1 MVASLALLGA
11 LTLPD
16 LSRRRRLAQAMARA
30 LVWLTRTPLT
40 VQGRENVRAGTP
52 CVVVSN
58 HASYAD
64 ALVLLAALPPCF
76 RYAFLAKRDLARHRA
91 ARIVLQRTGTVLVER
106 VDVERSVRDAQEAAA
121 RLRQGDAL
129 VVFAE
134 GTLRHAA
141 GLMPFHLGGFLAAA
155 QSGASVVRVALR
167 GTRNVLRGNQW
178 FPRHAAVAVTIGAPI
193 APQSGEARAFDVA
206 LALRDAA
213 RRHILAHCGEPD
225 LS

>member
-1 MVASLALLGA
+1 MVAILALLGA

-16 LSRRRRLAQAMARA
+16 LGKRRRLAQAMARA
-30 LVWLTRTPLT
+30 LVRLTHTPLT
-40 VQGRENVRAGTP
+40 VKGREHVPVDAP

-64 ALVLLAALPPCF
+64 ALVLLAALPPGF
-76 RYAFLAKRDLARHRA
+76 RYAFLAKQELARQWV
-91 ARIVLQRTGTVLVER
+91 ARMVLQRTGTLLVER
-106 VDVERSVRDAQEAAA
+106 VDVERSVRDAQEAVA

-155 QSGASVVRVALR
+155 QSGVPVVPVAVR
-167 GTRNVLRGNQW
+167 GTRNVLRGDQW
-178 FPRHAAVAVTIGAPI
+178 FPRHAAVTVTIGTPI
-193 APQSGEARAFDVA
+193 APEIEKGRPFEVA

>member
-1 MVASLALLGA
+1 MAAILALLGA
-11 LTLPD
+11 LTLPG
-16 LSRRRRLAQAMARA
+16 LERRRRFVQALARA
-30 LVWLTRTPLT
+30 LVRLTRTPLA
-40 VQGRENVRAGTP
+40 VQGGENVRAGTP

-64 ALVLLAALPPCF
+64 ALVLLAALPPGF
-76 RYAFLAKRDLARHRA
+76 RCAFLAKRELARFWA
-91 ARIVLQRTGTVLVER
+91 ARTVLQRTGTLLVER
-106 VDVERSVRDAQEAAA
+106 TDVERSVRDAQEAVA

-155 QSGASVVRVALR
+155 QSGVPVVPVAVR
-167 GTRNVLRGNQW
+167 GTRNVLRGDQW
-178 FPRHAAVAVTIGAPI
+178 FPRHAAVAVTIGTPI
-193 APQSGEARAFDVA
+193 APERGKRRPFEVA